1 MDWRQSLSLGSRL
14 TRRGGFAFCCGW
26 KRCHIVA
33 ERLRVGRNK
42 AHTADYSESKDKA
55 TFEIY
60 GISGTE
66 TVSGEDFNV
75 ADIAKDDF
83 VLVTYADNEIQT
95 ISDVEIMSNVEISKF
110 SANGSNVTAVT
121 VDGTKYDSSATLT
134 YDTGV
139 LSNYTANNLKDAT

>member
-1 MDWRQSLSLGSRL
+1 MIRTV
-14 TRRGGFAFCCGW
+14 TR
-26 KRCHIVA
+26 
-33 ERLRVGRNK
+33 
-42 AHTADYSESKDKA
+42 
-55 TFEIY
+55 
-60 GISGTE
+60 
-66 TVSGEDFNV
+66 
-75 ADIAKDDF
+75 
-83 VLVTYADNEIQT
+83 